1 MVNEKQKKQTTLF
14 FQLAKS
20 GRISCFLHE
29 EATLVQIVDGGNSL
43 LGTTSFFHCD
53 YFLFCH
59 VRYDTSKS
67 QDDG

>member
-20 GRISCFLHE
+20 GQFSCFLHE

-43 LGTTSFFHCD
+43 LGTTSFFRLT
-53 YFLFCH
+53 FLLDEVQRFQERIH
-59 VRYDTSKS
+59 D
-67 QDDG
+67 